1 LTLDY
6 RPNVYVLGGKPKLR
20 VTPVDEDGEFFVPTL
35 VRLSVKAPDGEI
47 ITISGADLTQAS
59 GYLYYRYHPQEI
71 GWYEY
76 ESWVRDGNGN
86 EDTATRGF
94 EIVDRLY

>member
-1 LTLDY
+1 MSY
-6 RPNVYVLGGKPKLR
+6 VPNVYVLGGKPRLK
-20 VTPVDEDGEFFVPTL
+20 VTPVDLDGDFFVPTEA
-35 VRLSVKAPDGEI
+35 RLSIKDPSGAI
-47 ITISGADLTQAS
+47 ITISGGDLTLAS

-86 EDTATRGF
+86 EDTDTRGF
-94 EIVDRLY
+94 EVVDRVYP